1 MCRLHAVTGLG
12 DAVLDPRVVVLVAA
26 EERHPRAKILELQV
40 RRTGGHQLL
49 HLRVEDRRQREAQ
62 LLRVLVVLEVGVPRE
77 VDGTG
82 TDRHLHRYAS
92 ALFRD
97 LVEIR
102 QADRPALH
110 GTAVD
115 DTAPVVEHR
124 LAEARFLVHER
135 RMLFASR
142 FEAWDA
148 LVHVPTERPDRTDVV
163 VVPHVAVGDDV
174 ETGFL
179 LVSNHCRDRV
189 GVRLFVLH
197 FLESHTYIAAAQ
209 LVGEPMRSR
218 IRPDH
223 SGGQNGL
230 DNSCHGRP
238 LVETGSDRYAGPRN
252 ATIFSS
258 PDRITVPARKARQET
273 QETSQGQKPLARYRY
288 AKKRS
293 HRTQNSSSRTALM
306 ERGGLPSRLRSASR
320 QAARNWA
327 DDRLP
332 ARRRGCRGRDRRLRE
347 SPRAARA
354 HREASEEAGT
364 AR

>member
-1 MCRLHAVTGLG
+1 MSRPASSWS
-12 DAVLDPRVVVLVAA
+12 R
-26 EERHPRAKILELQV
+26 I
-40 RRTGGHQLL
+40 
-49 HLRVEDRRQREAQ
+49 DRR
-62 LLRVLVVLEVGVPRE
+62 
-77 VDGTG
+77 
-82 TDRHLHRYAS
+82 
-92 ALFRD
+92 
-97 LVEIR
+97 
-102 QADRPALH
+102 H
-110 GTAVD
+110 G
-115 DTAPVVEHR
+115 
-124 LAEARFLVHER
+124 
-135 RMLFASR
+135 
-142 FEAWDA
+142 
-148 LVHVPTERPDRTDVV
+148 
-163 VVPHVAVGDDV
+163 
-174 ETGFL
+174 
-179 LVSNHCRDRV
+179 V
-189 GVRLFVLH
+189 GVRLLVLH
-197 FLESHTYIAAAQ
+197 FLESHADIAAAQ

-223 SGGQNGL
+223 GGGQNGL

-238 LVETGSDRYAGPRN
+238 LVETGSDRHAGPRN

-273 QETSQGQKPLARYRY
+273 QETSQGRKPLARYRY

-306 ERGGLPSRLRSASR
+306 ERGGASRPQSASR
-320 QAARNWA
+320 PAARHWA